1 MESQESPLT
10 SLYLIHVAMSS
21 ILCAASTRPLFS
33 LSPRLSYLEKWWGQ
47 AEVMMG
53 QGEIMMGQAEIMMG
67 QAEIMMGQG
76 DIICDKGSHS
86 EGPGIKIQAV

>member
-1 MESQESPLT
+1 MESQGRPLT

-47 AEVMMG
+47 AE
-53 QGEIMMGQAEIMMG
+53 IMMGQAEIMMG